1 MKSDGYRLPE
11 GMGLDRKRLKEAA
24 MGAAKPLWMML
35 PALCGV
41 ILLISMLSVL
51 VPKTAYSAMFSGNA
65 FLDPLIG
72 AGLGSVM
79 AGNAVTSYVLGGEF
93 LALGISL
100 VAVTAFIISWVTVG
114 IVQLPAEILMLG
126 RRFAI
131 TRNVMSFVLS
141 IIIAIIVVLLM
152 GVFA

>member
-1 MKSDGYRLPE
+1 MSV
-11 GMGLDRKRLKEAA
+11 DRKRLKEAA
-24 MGAAKPLWMML
+24 VGAAKPLWMML
-35 PALCGV
+35 PTLLGV
-41 ILLISMLSVL
+41 ILLIGMVSVL
-51 VPKTAYSAMFSGNA
+51 VPKSVYSAMFSGNA

-141 IIIAIIVVLLM
+141 IIIAILVVLLM